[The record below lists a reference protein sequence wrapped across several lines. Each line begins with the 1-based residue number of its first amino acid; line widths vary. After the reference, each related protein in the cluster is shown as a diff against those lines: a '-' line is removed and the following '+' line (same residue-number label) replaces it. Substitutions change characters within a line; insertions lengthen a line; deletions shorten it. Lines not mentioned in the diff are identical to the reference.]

1 MKIIVVGAGFT
12 GVRLSRA
19 LLAAG
24 RQVVVIDRNAERV
37 RDVSAQL
44 DCTVLHAEGNS
55 LSVLERAGLSS
66 ADALVAVSSSDEVNV
81 ITCALADAVHPEVLK
96 IARVRNYE
104 YYADAL
110 AVSGK
115 REGAVKGR
123 RPAFGID
130 WMVNP
135 DAEAARVLSH
145 TLMHGAVGDIQELG
159 HGYGIVTLRVG
170 GESPILGRP
179 LRALS
184 NVPGWSFLIAYV
196 ESAEGPHLPSGET
209 VLKVGD
215 RIGVLTKIS
224 EVDAVAAMCDSRA
237 DAAAK
242 LLIAGS
248 GRVGSLVVSSQRVRV
263 GGSSFGRLLGWC
275 RPGASRLDVTVVDEF
290 ADRCQAVSEH
300 YRDVRVLCGDVMD
313 ANVVAEEDLGRC
325 DVALAVSENFERNL
339 LAAAYLK
346 SCGVVRTVA
355 LTASADAA
363 GMAAS
368 LGVDVAIPMDATIV
382 DGIMSHLRGANVLSV
397 HTVCGGAYEI
407 VECMVP
413 GDAKAV
419 GKPLKE
425 LGLAGLALVLMVHGA
440 DGESGVPRGD
450 TVIESG
456 STLVL
461 IVPSGDRRIVSA
473 FAGDGQ

>member
-1 MKIIVVGAGFT
+1 MKIVVVGAGFT

-24 RQVVVIDRNAERV
+24 QQVVVIDRDAERV

-55 LSVLERAGLSS
+55 LSVLEQAGLSS

-81 ITCALADAVHPEVLK
+81 ITCALADAIRPEVLK

-110 AVSGK
+110 AVSEK
-115 REGAVKGR
+115 LVGAVKDR

-135 DAEAARVLSH
+135 DVEAARVLSQ
-145 TLMHGAVGDIQELG
+145 TLAHGAVGDVQELG

-170 GESPILGRP
+170 SEAPILGRP
-179 LRALS
+179 LRALG

-196 ESAEGPHLPSGET
+196 ESAAGPHLPSGET
-209 VLKVGD
+209 VLKAGD

-224 EVDAVAAMCDSRA
+224 KVNVVAALCDSRA
-237 DAAAK
+237 EAAAE
-242 LLIAGS
+242 LLVAGA
-248 GRVGSLVVSSQRVRV
+248 GRVGSIVVSSQRARI
-263 GGSSFGRLLGWC
+263 GGSSFGRLLGW
-275 RPGASRLDVTVVDEF
+275 RRSGASRLGVTVVDES

-300 YRDVRVLCGDVMD
+300 FRDVRVLCGDVMD
-313 ANVVAEEDLGRC
+313 ANLVAEEGFGRC

-346 SCGVVRTVA
+346 SCGVGRTVA

-363 GMAAS
+363 GMAAC

-397 HTVCGGAYEI
+397 HTVCSGVYEI
-407 VECMVP
+407 VECTVP
-413 GDAKAV
+413 CDAKVA

-425 LGLAGLALVLMVHGA
+425 LALAGRALVLMVHGA
-440 DGESGVPRGD
+440 GGESGVPRGD

-461 IVPSGDRRIVSA
+461 IVPAGDRRIVSA